1 MKKLSKII
9 LVVVM
14 TFSFGFIKNVSA
26 DEIKIEK
33 VIHEGEMPVE
43 SKFMHN
49 VGLTDV
55 FPFYNE
61 GIITY
66 GTSKPSSSSVW
77 NLNTQGKR
85 DIEGESNGSTLYS
98 NYNFTGVSKMNIWV
112 TWAQWYDVEIQL
124 MKYRTILSDPQVG
137 STMVHDTDANYPNRV
152 SQFIITGLDPNSK
165 YYLKI
170 KGPVYFTGYVE
181 KAS

>member
-1 MKKLSKII
+1 MNKFSKILLAI
-9 LVVVM
+9 AMML
-14 TFSFGFIKNVSA
+14 SLGFIKNVSA

-33 VIHEGEMPVE
+33 VMHERETLVE
-43 SKFMHN
+43 NKVIQN
-49 VGLTDV
+49 LGLTDV
-55 FPFYNE
+55 YPFDKE
-61 GIITY
+61 GFTLY

-85 DIEGESNGSTLYS
+85 NIEGESNGSTLYS

-124 MKYRTILSDPQVG
+124 MKYRTLLSDPQVG
-137 STMVHDTDANYPNRV
+137 STMIHDTDKDYPNRV

-170 KGPVYFTGYVE
+170 KRSIT
-181 KAS
+181 